1 QDSAV
6 FFVQIERV
14 CRGILRSGELV
25 ASDRFPVGDR
35 LIYGRS
41 YRLAQLRCKHALQG
55 RDLRAVAVGRGKFFE
70 QLVRVGTRRTGKF
83 SCRDQTVEF
92 SDVVIELWFE
102 LEHERRRLGSGIEAF
117 QHRIVTILTNLDAV
131 MTEWELLKLKLAFG
145 VGYSSILTVHQN
157 SAS

>member
-1 QDSAV
+1 
-6 FFVQIERV
+6 
-14 CRGILRSGELV
+14 
-25 ASDRFPVGDR
+25 
-35 LIYGRS
+35 GRS

-157 SAS
+157 SASRRSRQDSQSDGRGDRFRFIGRLFLGSGRFLFGI